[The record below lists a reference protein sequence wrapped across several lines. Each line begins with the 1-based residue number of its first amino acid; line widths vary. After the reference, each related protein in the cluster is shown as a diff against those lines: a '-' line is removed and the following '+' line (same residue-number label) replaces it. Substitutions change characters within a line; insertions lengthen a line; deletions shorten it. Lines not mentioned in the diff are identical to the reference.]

1 MVKRFK
7 FTALGDKHTQK
18 ALSFCFLQGSYIP
31 HSPNETLCMGVGNL
45 CKQIISI

>member
-1 MVKRFK
+1 MKMVKRFK

-31 HSPNETLCMGVGNL
+31 RSPNE
-45 CKQIISI
+45 IHFSICYSCLLHV